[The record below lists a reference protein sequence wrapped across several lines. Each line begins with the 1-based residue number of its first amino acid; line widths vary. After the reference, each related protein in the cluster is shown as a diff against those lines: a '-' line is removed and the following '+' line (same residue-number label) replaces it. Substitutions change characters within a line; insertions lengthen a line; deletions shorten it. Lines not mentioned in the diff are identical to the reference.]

1 LEVRSLSSREEIEV
15 VLARLEA
22 APARFAAALSR
33 LEDADAITTSG
44 AGEWSPLE
52 VLAHARTAND
62 IIEPRIFYALVGDS
76 PPLVGYDENT
86 WREVARY
93 ITLPITD
100 SLETMRL
107 RRKGLVHAL
116 RGIAPDDWDRTGNHE
131 VRGPMTVL
139 EMAQQIAEHEDE
151 HLAQIERA
159 TGAWRVR

>member
-1 LEVRSLSSREEIEV
+1 MSSTEEIEA

-22 APARFAAALSR
+22 APARFAATLSR
-33 LEDADAITTSG
+33 MEDADAIATSE

-52 VLAHARTAND
+52 MLAHARAAND
-62 IIEPRIFYALVGDS
+62 IIEPRIFFALVGDS
-76 PPLVGYDENT
+76 PPLVGYDENI
-86 WREVARY
+86 WRQVARY

-116 RGIAPDDWDRTGNHE
+116 RGISTGDWGRTGNHE

-139 EMAQQIAEHEDE
+139 EMAQQLADYEDQY
-151 HLAQIERA
+151 LAQLERA
-159 TGAWRVR
+159 TRSSRVG

>member
-1 LEVRSLSSREEIEV
+1 MSSREEIEA

-22 APARFAAALSR
+22 APALFAAALSR
-33 LEDADAITTSG
+33 LEDADAITTSE

-52 VLAHARTAND
+52 VLAHVRAAND

-76 PPLVGYDENT
+76 PPLVGYDENI
-86 WREVARY
+86 WRQVARY

-116 RGIAPDDWDRTGNHE
+116 RGIAPDDWERTGNHE

-139 EMAQQIAEHEDE
+139 EMAQQIVEHEDE
-151 HLAQIERA
+151 HLVQIERVS
-159 TGAWRVR
+159 GASRVR

>member
-1 LEVRSLSSREEIEV
+1 MSSREEIEA

-33 LEDADAITTSG
+33 LEDADAIATSG

-52 VLAHARTAND
+52 VLAHARAAND

-76 PPLVGYDENT
+76 PPLVGYDENI
-86 WREVARY
+86 WREVARFN
-93 ITLPITD
+93 TLPITD

-116 RGIAPDDWDRTGNHE
+116 RGISPDDWDRTAKHE
-131 VRGPMTVL
+131 VRGLMTVL
-139 EMAQQIAEHEDE
+139 EMAQQIAEYEDE
-151 HLAQIERA
+151 HLTQIESA
-159 TGAWRVR
+159 SGASRVR